1 MWMKDF
7 DTWNE
12 EKKIVNERR
21 IDENLF
27 FYDREVWW
35 CSVGINVGIEADGKN
50 SNFERPILVLKKFNS
65 NI

>member
-1 MWMKDF
+1 MKDF